1 MRSTFSEDLVVFK
14 KLKCNFKNLLLK
26 NPDCTWAIVLQQVDF
41 FEYFC
46 KQYWSTSSSAKVL
59 NSIKGEK
66 PRTLCQNL
74 FQNFWKN
81 LPGPLK
87 MVREKLQISI
97 ILNDTQKLKLL
108 DVQTGHLETF
118 EKLGFSEKITLVTCG

>member
-1 MRSTFSEDLVVFK
+1 M
-14 KLKCNFKNLLLK
+14 K
-26 NPDCTWAIVLQQVDF
+26 NPDCTWAIVLQQLDF

-66 PRTLCQNL
+66 PRNLCQNL

-81 LPGPLK
+81 FPGPLE

-97 ILNDTQKLKLL
+97 ILNDAQKLKLL

-118 EKLGFSEKITLVTCG
+118 EKLAYSEKITLVICG